1 MLVCPQCHS
10 ENPNNS
16 QVCQQCQTSLT
27 HQSCPQ
33 CGHNNPFS
41 EANCSEC
48 GAFIG
53 KLWQVILSQPINTDQ
68 TNENLTF
75 DNHYLD
81 LGQRYKIWS
90 SQEKEIFQVIA
101 HTSTHTFYQGQ
112 VLDCQPLEKSTLH
125 TLVNQ
130 VSDLL
135 KESEKD
141 DPTLLWEQMGIPAIA
156 FPYLTLK
163 DLTPIIPEVYDGWID
178 NEIEIILLPDR
189 THWQGIPDLLIN
201 HSLLTLQIIYWL
213 NQIVTLWKSLT
224 VINYAQSLLVEDN
237 LRLDE
242 DQSFGLLK
250 LYPDRPNDLP
260 SLQQLGQLWQSWL
273 SKGGYPSTSKLAMLI
288 QQVAEGKLN
297 QVAQLRLQL
306 QDLAAEQQLTEDD
319 EIPSDTSSPNSS
331 DFVEQELPE
340 FQAELLSDQI
350 EETPTATDIPSDSTT
365 VLPMELVHLIALGCT
380 DRGRQ
385 RHHNEDYFGMKTQ
398 VTIRQNN
405 QDIFVDGRGL
415 YIVCDGMGGH
425 AAGEVASAM
434 AVETLENFFAQHWQ
448 EDFPT
453 EETILQG
460 ILLANKNLYDINQS
474 NASSG
479 SGRMGTT
486 LVLILVDQTKVAVAH
501 VGDSRVY
508 SIGRKNGLEQL
519 TIDHEVGQRAIQN
532 GVEPKLAYSRPD
544 AYQLTQAL
552 GPHENKYLQPDI
564 RFIDLV
570 EDTLFLLCSDGLCDN
585 DLVEDHWE
593 TSLLPFLSSS
603 QSLDKGMT
611 KLINFA
617 NSYNGHD
624 NITAVLVRVK
634 IRPKV
639 NPKKDW

>member
-1 MLVCPQCHS
+1 MLVCPQCHA
-10 ENPNNS
+10 ENPNNT
-16 QVCQQCQTSLT
+16 QICQKCQTSLT
-27 HQSCPQ
+27 HQSCLQ

-41 EANCSEC
+41 RANCSEC

-53 KLWQVILSQPINTDQ
+53 KLWQVILSQPLNSEQ
-68 TNENLTF
+68 GKENLTF
-75 DNHYLD
+75 DNNYLD
-81 LGQRYKIWS
+81 LGQRYQIWS
-90 SQEKEIFQVIA
+90 SQEKETFEVIA
-101 HTSTHTFYQGQ
+101 QTSTHTFYQAQ
-112 VLDCQPLEKSTLH
+112 VLDCQPLQKSTLH

-130 VSDLL
+130 SSDLL

-141 DPTLLWEQMGIPAIA
+141 DPALLWEQMGIPSLA

-163 DLTPIIPEVYDGWID
+163 DLIPMLPEVYDGWID
-178 NEIEIILLPDR
+178 NEIEVILLPDR
-189 THWQGIPDLLIN
+189 THWQLIPDLLIN

-224 VINYAQSLLVEDN
+224 VINYTQSLLIENN

-250 LYPDRPNDLP
+250 LYPDSPNDPP
-260 SLQQLGQLWQSWL
+260 SLQQLGQLWQSWFN
-273 SKGGYPSTSKLAMLI
+273 KGGYPSGSKLGILI

-306 QDLAAEQQLTEDD
+306 QDLAAEQQITEDD
-319 EIPSDTSSPNSS
+319 EIPPPSSSNSS
-331 DFVEQELPE
+331 NFVEQELPAFQGE
-340 FQAELLSDQI
+340 FVSGQL
-350 EETPTATDIPSDSTT
+350 EEIPTATDITNDSTA
-365 VLPMELVHLIALGCT
+365 VLPMELVNLTALGYT

-385 RHHNEDYFGMKTQ
+385 RHHNEDYFGMKTN

-405 QDIFVDGRGL
+405 QDTFVEGRGL

-453 EETILQG
+453 QETILQG
-460 ILLANKNLYDINQS
+460 ILLANKNLYDVNQS

-508 SIGRKNGLEQL
+508 SISRKKGLEQL
-519 TIDHEVGQRAIQN
+519 TIDHEVGQRAIQS
-532 GVEPKLAYSRPD
+532 GVDPKLAYARPD

-552 GPHENKYLQPDI
+552 GPHDNKYIQPDI

-593 TSLLPFLSSS
+593 TYLLPFLSSS
-603 QSLDKGMT
+603 QSLDKGIG
-611 KLINFA
+611 KLIDFA

-624 NITAVLVRVK
+624 NITSILVRLK

-639 NPKKDW
+639 DPNDW

>member
-10 ENPNNS
+10 ENSNNS

-27 HQSCPQ
+27 HQTCPQ

-41 EANCSEC
+41 QANCSEC

-53 KLWQVILSQPINTDQ
+53 KLWQVILSQPINSDQ
-68 TNENLTF
+68 TNDNLTF

-81 LGQRYKIWS
+81 LGQRYQIWS
-90 SQEKEIFQVIA
+90 LAEKETFKVIA
-101 HTSTHTFYQGQ
+101 TTATHIFYQAQ
-112 VLDCQPLEKSTLH
+112 VLDCQPLEKATLQ

-135 KESEKD
+135 KESEED
-141 DPTLLWEQMGIPAIA
+141 DPTLLWEQMNIPSLA
-156 FPYLTLK
+156 FPYLLLK
-163 DLTPIIPEVYDGWID
+163 DLTPIVPEVYDGWID
-178 NEIEIILLPDR
+178 NETEVILLSDR
-189 THWQGIPDLLIN
+189 THWPTIQDLLIN

-213 NQIVTLWKSLT
+213 NQMVTLWKSLT
-224 VINYAQSLLVEDN
+224 VINYCQSLLVEDN

-242 DQSFGLLK
+242 DQSFGLVK
-250 LYPDRPNDLP
+250 LYPDRPNDPP
-260 SLQQLGQLWQSWL
+260 SLQQLGQLWQSWFN
-273 SKGGYPSTSKLAMLI
+273 KGGYPATSKLATLI

-306 QDLAAEQQLTEDD
+306 QDLAAEQQMTED
-319 EIPSDTSSPNSS
+319 EQLPPQSSPNSR
-331 DFVEQELPE
+331 DFVEEELPE
-340 FQAELLSDQI
+340 FQGEFLSGQL
-350 EETPTATDIPSDSTT
+350 EEIPTTTDIANDATA
-365 VLPMELVHLIALGCT
+365 VLPMELFNLTALGCT

-385 RHHNEDYFGMKTQ
+385 RHHNEDYFGMKTN

-405 QDIFVDGRGL
+405 QDTLVEGRGL

-425 AAGEVASAM
+425 AAGEVASEM

-448 EDFPT
+448 KDFPDQ
-453 EETILQG
+453 ETILQG
-460 ILLANKNLYDINQS
+460 ILLANQNLYTVNQS

-508 SIGRKNGLEQL
+508 SISRKKGLEQL
-519 TIDHEVGQRAIQN
+519 TIDHEVGQRAIQS
-532 GVEPKLAYSRPD
+532 GVEPKLAYARPD

-552 GPHENKYLQPDI
+552 GPHDNKYIQPDI
-564 RFIDLV
+564 RFLDVV
-570 EDTLFLLCSDGLCDN
+570 EDTIFLLCSDGLCDN

-593 TSLLPFLSSS
+593 TYLLPLLSSS

-611 KLINFA
+611 QLIDFA

-639 NPKKDW
+639 DPKDW